1 VAGRNVA
8 LDQKKARH
16 EKGLVLF
23 EDEASF
29 QLDPTLHRTWARRG
43 VQPRVP
49 TRGERKTAHIYGAIA
64 ITNARFTYAFADVF
78 NGKTFLAFLKL
89 LVQRYAGRKIFLIID
104 NGPCHNLNAEGKAW
118 LEQNAHRVSL
128 HRLPP
133 YSPELNGIEGV
144 WKATRRAATHNRF
157 FANTSERDA
166 ALRCAF
172 RAFQRKPNLL
182 DGHVR
187 RFR

>member
-1 VAGRNVA
+1 M
-8 LDQKKARH
+8 
-16 EKGLVLF
+16 LF

-43 VQPRVP
+43 AQPRIP
-49 TRGERKTAHIYGAIA
+49 TRGERKTAHVYGAVAIA
-64 ITNARFTYAFADVF
+64 DAGFTYAFTDVF
-78 NGKTFLAFLKL
+78 NGETFLAFLKQ
-89 LVQRYAGRKIFLIID
+89 LVRRYAGRKLFLIID
-104 NGPCHNLNAEGKAW
+104 NGPCHNLRADGKEW
-118 LEQNAHRVSL
+118 LATNSHLISL

-133 YSPELNGIEGV
+133 YSPEFNGIEGV

-166 ALRCAF
+166 ALRLTF
-172 RAFQRKPNLL
+172 RAFQRKPSLIEGN
-182 DGHVR
+182 VR